1 MKKKIYLTL
10 LTVIMA
16 CSLFGCGKEKGKDT
30 TTTTEDPKALVRED
44 IVEFV
49 NKELSSIK
57 GDRDNAINIY
67 NSYFQ
72 TEGVDLDQFL
82 AELDSKAIPG
92 MNDYMAKLQAIDVS
106 SNEVSNIKEI
116 YVQSSQKQLDAM
128 NMVASAI
135 REQNPEY
142 LSQADLLIKESKE
155 LLASFESE
163 LKVLAAN
170 YDITVNGSFT
180 SNAVVEASTEET
192 TEASTEAS
200 TEAGNE

>member
-16 CSLFGCGKEKGKDT
+16 CSLFGCGKKKEEGI
-30 TTTTEDPKALVRED
+30 TTTEDPKAAVRED
-44 IVEFV
+44 IFEFV
-49 NKELSSIK
+49 NQELPSIK
-57 GDRDNAINIY
+57 ADRDNAISIY

-72 TEGVDLDQFL
+72 TENVDLEQFL

-92 MNDYMAKLQAIDVS
+92 MNDYMAKLQAIEVS
-106 SNEVSNIKEI
+106 SNEVSNIKAI

-142 LSQADLLIKESKE
+142 LSQADLLIKESKD

-170 YDITVNGSFT
+170 YDITVNGTFT
-180 SNAVVEASTEET
+180 SNTAAEAP
-192 TEASTEAS
+192 TEASTEAVDEPVS
-200 TEAGNE
+200 EVQE